1 MTDKNSN
8 KPVVKEEIKT
18 EVTKPKE
25 STIER
30 TRCLIRDA
38 KAACDPVSIIQ
49 GLDKEI
55 NDYVAM
61 KDGTEKDKRL
71 QTLNEKYSSATYIY
85 ALDNHYAATDT
96 VKKEYKPMVIE
107 ITNQFI
113 AEYQCKNASEKALA
127 ELAASAY
134 ARYMQYS
141 ASFQN
146 IANIEW
152 LSPEKNGLY
161 ANYSK
166 EVDRA
171 HRQFMMAI
179 TTLKQIKSPTPQINV
194 RTNTA
199 FVAQNQQVN
208 AVKEELPERKTL

>member
-1 MTDKNSN
+1 LTLSTTKIL
-8 KPVVKEEIKT
+8 VV
-18 EVTKPKE
+18 
-25 STIER
+25 
-30 TRCLIRDA
+30 
-38 KAACDPVSIIQ
+38 
-49 GLDKEI
+49 LDKDI
-55 NDYVAM
+55 KDYVDL
-61 KDGTEKDKRL
+61 KDGAEKDKRL
-71 QTLNEKYSSATYIY
+71 KEINEKYSTATYIF
-85 ALDNHYAATDT
+85 ALDNHYAAVDT

-107 ITNQFI
+107 IANQFI
-113 AEYQCKNASEKALA
+113 AEYHCTGASEKALA

-134 ARYMQYS
+134 ARYIQYS
-141 ASFQN
+141 SSFQS

-152 LSPEKNGLY
+152 LSSEKNGLY

-179 TTLKQIKSPTPQINV
+179 STLKQMKSPAPQINV

>member
-1 MTDKNSN
+1 
-8 KPVVKEEIKT
+8 
-18 EVTKPKE
+18 
-25 STIER
+25 
-30 TRCLIRDA
+30 
-38 KAACDPVSIIQ
+38 
-49 GLDKEI
+49 
-55 NDYVAM
+55 
-61 KDGTEKDKRL
+61 
-71 QTLNEKYSSATYIY
+71 
-85 ALDNHYAATDT
+85 
-96 VKKEYKPMVIE
+96 
-107 ITNQFI
+107 
-113 AEYQCKNASEKALA
+113 
-127 ELAASAY
+127 
-134 ARYMQYS
+134 MQYS

-179 TTLKQIKSPTPQINV
+179 TTLKQMKSPTPQINV